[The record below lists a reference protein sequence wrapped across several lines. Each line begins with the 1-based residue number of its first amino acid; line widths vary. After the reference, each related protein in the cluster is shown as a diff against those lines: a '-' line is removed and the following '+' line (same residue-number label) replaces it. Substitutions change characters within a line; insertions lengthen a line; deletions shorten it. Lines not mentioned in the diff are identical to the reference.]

1 MSFIAAFPRCAA
13 PRSEPKQGRRKKML
27 AKFPRIFSWKS
38 HAIFEKWCL
47 RAATGDLTEH
57 QLGELDKHVAKCAR
71 CRRSLEDATQT
82 ALEAMPVFWEKPAVS
97 VLTPDDMRARFLRRL
112 DETKYEREATN
123 PRFEVELPLG
133 DDFRRRPAEHGTA
146 RPSPKNSKQ
155 SFPLWAVAWALAAVI
170 VITLSL
176 GGYYVGRNSKSS
188 PAQPDQVTHVYSPAE
203 SPFPVETQE
212 TLARLESQLKDLQGE
227 SADARKA
234 KSDLEAKLASSID
247 KLTLLERTRAQES
260 QQTSLEAQETRIEME
275 LLKKDNE
282 SLRRKVAQTEA
293 LLATQQQR
301 AQEFETQLEVAK
313 NAIREDNEMH
323 LAKGK
328 LGDLVVARNLH
339 IVDVYDADGAG
350 KRKPAFGRVFY
361 VEGKS
366 LLFYAYDL
374 QDPHKLNAN
383 IVFHV
388 WGGHAGTK
396 EVTHSLGILRN
407 EDSSQGLWTMTFDD
421 PAVLAQINSVYVTA
435 ETGNKHD
442 AVPHG

>member
-1 MSFIAAFPRCAA
+1 
-13 PRSEPKQGRRKKML
+13 ML
-27 AKFPRIFSWKS
+27 AKFFEIVSWKN
-38 HAIFEKWCL
+38 HATFEKWCL
-47 RAATGDLTEH
+47 RAATGDLTEN

-71 CRRSLEDATQT
+71 CRRSLEDATQ
-82 ALEAMPVFWEKPAVS
+82 AVLEAVPAFWEKPAIS

-112 DETKYEREATN
+112 DETKYGREAAVS

-133 DDFRRRPAEHGTA
+133 DGSRDMPAAHGTA
-146 RPSPKNSKQ
+146 RPAVKNWKQ
-155 SFPLWAVAWALAAVI
+155 AFPVRAAAWALAAI
-170 VITLSL
+170 IAISLLS
-176 GGYYVGRNSKSS
+176 GGYYVGRKSKSGS
-188 PAQPDQVTHVYSPAE
+188 PQTNQVAQVYSLGELP
-203 SPFPVETQE
+203 SPIGTEK
-212 TLARLESQLKDLQGE
+212 TLGRLESQLKDLQRE
-227 SADARKA
+227 SAEARKA
-234 KSDLEAKLASSID
+234 KMDLEAKLASSID
-247 KLTLLERTRAQES
+247 KLTLLEQTHAQES
-260 QQTSLEAQETRIEME
+260 QRTSLEAQETRIEME

-282 SLRRKVAQTEA
+282 SLRRQVAQTEA
-293 LLATQQQR
+293 LLASQQQR

-350 KRKPAFGRVFY
+350 KRKPSFGRVFY

-374 QDPHKLNAN
+374 PDPHKLNAN
-383 IVFHV
+383 VVFRV
-388 WGGHAGTK
+388 WGGRTGTK

-407 EDSSQGLWTMTFDD
+407 EDSAQGLWTMTFDD
-421 PAVLAQINSVYVTA
+421 PTVLAQINSVYVTA

-442 AVPHG
+442 AVPHGKKVLYAYFGNPANHQ